1 MSNQK
6 AKKKK
11 KVNETIT
18 IAVEVA
24 GKTKTLKVGLKD
36 TIADMLKTI
45 EKKFE
50 IEKSKQVFTVSTKD
64 TMEQKK
70 EMKMVRVCE
79 TSLEGICVT
88 SPPNAVY
95 NFLF

>member
-24 GKTKTLKVGLKD
+24 GKTKTLKVGLKEMQAEP
-36 TIADMLKTI
+36 TQASTPLKDLI
-45 EKKFE
+45 L
-50 IEKSKQVFTVSTKD
+50 TV
-64 TMEQKK
+64 
-70 EMKMVRVCE
+70 
-79 TSLEGICVT
+79 II
-88 SPPNAVY
+88 N
-95 NFLF
+95 